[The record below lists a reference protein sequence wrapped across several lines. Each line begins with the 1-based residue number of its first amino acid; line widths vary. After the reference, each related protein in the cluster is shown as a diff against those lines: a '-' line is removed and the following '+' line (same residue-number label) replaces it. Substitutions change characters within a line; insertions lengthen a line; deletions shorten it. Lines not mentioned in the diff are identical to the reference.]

1 MEEEAEKE
9 VEIEVAEE
17 EEEEEEEADRR
28 APSRALVGGDG
39 RRQEEWD
46 GNGLTNENLR
56 IQKKQTDERTRPKKG
71 LPALC
76 CDSSSS
82 TLLRSSRSRWAGVK
96 IGKLLL

>member
-46 GNGLTNENLR
+46 GNGLTNE
-56 IQKKQTDERTRPKKG
+56 KFKDSKETDGREDPAEKG